1 MQLASANPRTGRRR
15 RGPITLERA
24 KLELEQATERD
35 ALLDLFFDFSLQFF
49 EYTALFIA
57 HGDLAEG
64 RDAYGPGA
72 TRHKVLGVGVPL
84 DIASAL
90 SAARDRS
97 APVIAKPAKEG
108 LDAVLVEDLERSP
121 DWSILVVPLVVRGR
135 TVALL
140 YGDNGEMGVD
150 GAGSEEVTAFAV
162 RVGQAFERVIV
173 RRKLA
178 GFAGDKPT
186 AGPRVD
192 STRVAAKALKPADP
206 EVRAATLRKALVAE
220 GLAPT
225 SSRPPAALEGS
236 RPGRAPR
243 GSPWQAEAP
252 PLGQTI
258 LPEPREPREEGAG
271 KGALPDEMVGP
282 PSTRRTIVDL
292 TPPFAA
298 SWGESAPSAA
308 SEFIAMPPP
317 PQVVVVRP
325 LSGPPIPRED
335 PPALALD
342 LTPPRRRVS
351 GPPTI
356 DVGHLE
362 EADEEELLRELEV
375 LAPGNSAL
383 DLVEAAGLTEEDDDS
398 PSGPVSSASSNPAS
412 SSLGGAPPSHALA
425 FPPHTPPPRR
435 GRPDTLPTVIVD
447 VDNAFSPL
455 VDRLAAD
462 PSDEHAEAELLRQ
475 GQHAM
480 LAIMAR
486 FPGPITLSPAEI
498 EEKKARVGE
507 CGPILRL
514 IAGQRRVALPFVLAR
529 VNATNPDERFW
540 ATFLLT
546 ELAYPEAVP
555 AIVARLFDEEERTRK
570 VARLAARV
578 VGESAREALVAELD
592 RIVHDPRAEVKDRVA
607 IMQTLGEL
615 RDSAVVPVV
624 VGFVDADSDA
634 VADAAWRALCV
645 VSRQDFGADKRRWLA
660 WWSSNSSRHRVEWL
674 IDALTHDR
682 SAIRKAAAEEL
693 KTITREYFGYYEDLP
708 KRERER
714 AQQRYRDWW
723 RSEGRW
729 RFRWG

>member
-1 MQLASANPRTGRRR
+1 
-15 RGPITLERA
+15 
-24 KLELEQATERD
+24 
-35 ALLDLFFDFSLQFF
+35 
-49 EYTALFIA
+49 
-57 HGDLAEG
+57 
-64 RDAYGPGA
+64 
-72 TRHKVLGVGVPL
+72 
-84 DIASAL
+84 
-90 SAARDRS
+90 
-97 APVIAKPAKEG
+97 
-108 LDAVLVEDLERSP
+108 
-121 DWSILVVPLVVRGR
+121 
-135 TVALL
+135 
-140 YGDNGEMGVD
+140 
-150 GAGSEEVTAFAV
+150 
-162 RVGQAFERVIV
+162 
-173 RRKLA
+173 
-178 GFAGDKPT
+178 
-186 AGPRVD
+186 
-192 STRVAAKALKPADP
+192 
-206 EVRAATLRKALVAE
+206 
-220 GLAPT
+220 
-225 SSRPPAALEGS
+225 
-236 RPGRAPR
+236 
-243 GSPWQAEAP
+243 
-252 PLGQTI
+252 
-258 LPEPREPREEGAG
+258 
-271 KGALPDEMVGP
+271 MVGP

-292 TPPFAA
+292 TPPYAA
-298 SWGESAPSAA
+298 SWGESGPTAA
-308 SEFIAMPPP
+308 REFITMPPP

-342 LTPPRRRVS
+342 LTPPHRRVS

-356 DVGHLE
+356 DVGQLE
-362 EADEEELLRELEV
+362 EADEEQLLRELEI

-398 PSGPVSSASSNPAS
+398 PAGPVRSASSSPEE
-412 SSLGGAPPSHALA
+412 APPRHALA

-486 FPGPITLSPAEI
+486 FPGPITLSLAEI

-529 VNATNPDERFW
+529 VNATDPDERFW

-592 RIVHDPRAEVKDRVA
+592 RIVHDPRAEVQDRVA

-645 VSRQDFGADKRRWLA
+645 VSRQDFGTDKRRWLT

-682 SAIRKAAAEEL
+682 TAIRKAAAEEL